1 MSLDVEIHSTV
12 PRKPKFIGWR
22 KLWKH
27 DGLLNI
33 DWRKAGPT
41 PITEETTDYE
51 SARLVSS
58 ETLDGK
64 HMPVLDID
72 FEAHL
77 VPSSTAGHFHLYL
90 NKEMD
95 WGTYAKLLL
104 ALYEA
109 EIIQEGYYKMA
120 IARGKTFVRCP
131 GVYKK
136 PGEGGSGGDDE
147 DPKLLDS
154 TDPF

>member
-41 PITEETTDYE
+41 SITEETE
-51 SARLVSS
+51 SYDEATLVGS
-58 ETLDGK
+58 DGGYNY

-72 FEAHL
+72 FEAAL
-77 VPSSTAGHFHLYL
+77 VASSTPGHYHLYL
-90 NKEMD
+90 NKGMSWEK
-95 WGTYAKLLL
+95 YAKLLE

-109 EIIQEGYYKMA
+109 GIIQEGYYKMA
-120 IARGKTFVRCP
+120 IARGQTFVRRP

-136 PGEGGSGGDDE
+136 PGEGGSGEGTPESDLLTDE
-147 DPKLLDS
+147 DP
-154 TDPF
+154 F